1 MAIADDVILLAAFF
15 DAMYDTLDK
24 VLSRF
29 LECGITSNKQKC
41 ELFINKVELHGFVF
55 SENSII
61 PSQTKIESIQKISAP
76 TNISELPLFL
86 GMTNY

>member
-1 MAIADDVILLAAFF
+1 MAIADDVILLATFF

-24 VLSRF
+24 VVSRF

-61 PSQTKIESIQKISAP
+61 PSQTKIESIQKISAL
-76 TNISELPLFL
+76 IFQ
-86 GMTNY
+86 NYLCF